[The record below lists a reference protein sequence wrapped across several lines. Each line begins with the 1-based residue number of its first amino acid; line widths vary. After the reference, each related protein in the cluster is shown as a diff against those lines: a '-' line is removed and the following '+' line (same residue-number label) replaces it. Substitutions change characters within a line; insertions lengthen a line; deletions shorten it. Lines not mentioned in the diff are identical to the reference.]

1 MKPEE
6 IFKINDG
13 EILEDVK
20 EETPI
25 TSEKKS
31 PEKKQIDV
39 FDKNLTIEDLIDF
52 LKQNGVDTN
61 KEIVEKNYQEIINN
75 NSEKETIIEAI
86 KELDTQ
92 RETLIR
98 EIEIQPNNRDILKK
112 ISNIEEKISDLNT
125 EERIREDG
133 VKTIIK
139 NIQKTEVENLKSPE
153 TSKIEP
159 ETVQNYEEVEIKP
172 EEVKDYEAPKIEPET
187 VQNYKE
193 VEIKP
198 EEVKD
203 YEAPKIEPETVQSYR
218 EIKIV
223 PEKNPEVKENDTS
236 DDLNFIDNQN
246 IDENFNPKNPIESID
261 SIESNQTKENY
272 ENIEK
277 NETLEE
283 IKKSNKMLENM
294 SKDITTSFEIVLKT
308 ITENLQSIE
317 MKKDDQIKDDSTEPT
332 HVENPKISQPD
343 YISEYRSSLRKYSG
357 ISPFIGY
364 ETNFKGDNLG
374 SYI

>member
-187 VQNYKE
+187 VQ
-193 VEIKP
+193 
-198 EEVKD
+198 
-203 YEAPKIEPETVQSYR
+203 SYR